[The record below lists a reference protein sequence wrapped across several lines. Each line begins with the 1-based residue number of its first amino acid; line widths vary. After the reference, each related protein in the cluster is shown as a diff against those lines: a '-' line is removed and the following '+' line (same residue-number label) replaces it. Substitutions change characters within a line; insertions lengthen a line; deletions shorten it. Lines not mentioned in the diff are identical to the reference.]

1 MSQPS
6 DAYLQT
12 QVLTAS
18 PQRLRLM
25 LIEAA
30 LRDVDLTAR
39 LWDQQ
44 QPEQALESL
53 IRCRGIISELIAGIR
68 QGESPLA
75 QKVLGLYLFLFQ
87 ALTEAQLS
95 RDRTKLAIVRRILSS
110 ERDTWQQVCQQLAT
124 APAAPPAAAEITP
137 TAPLALEA

>member
-1 MSQPS
+1 MSHPT

-25 LIEAA
+25 LIEEAMRQA
-30 LRDVDLTAR
+30 ELTAQH
-39 LWDQQ
+39 WDQH
-44 QPEQALESL
+44 QPEPALEAL
-53 IRCRGIISELIAGIR
+53 IRCRDLVSELIAGIR
-68 QGESPLA
+68 PDESPLA

-95 RDRTKLAIVRRILSS
+95 RDRTKLAVVRRILYS
-110 ERDTWQQVCQQLAT
+110 ERQTWQQVCQQLAGPT
-124 APAAPPAAAEITP
+124 PLSAADEAS
-137 TAPLALEA
+137 APLALEA